1 MDHNILY
8 ETLSPIPFGIILA
21 WTIALASFLAAV
33 FVIGKKIWHLIEKFF
48 NSKAE
53 SDKKKEMIIE
63 HERNIVILDTK
74 VDDISDKLDAFVNV
88 YRIQLRHSIVRVCE
102 EALRDGFITV
112 YGLQSLNDLY
122 EIYSGDLIQGD
133 TYATTLVKKV
143 HKEVKV
149 IFDDIEKDD

>member
-1 MDHNILY
+1 
-8 ETLSPIPFGIILA
+8 
-21 WTIALASFLAAV
+21 
-33 FVIGKKIWHLIEKFF
+33 
-48 NSKAE
+48 
-53 SDKKKEMIIE
+53 MIIE

-149 IFDDIEKDD
+149 IFDDMEKDD